1 MTMSRIKAAN
11 VKLKRAYD
19 PPEAADGARILVDRL
34 WPRGVKKTD
43 AAIEQWAKDLAPSA
57 ALRKWFGHDPGRWE
71 EFCERY
77 AAEVSQHPDQLK
89 QLRELA
95 RERPITLI
103 YSAYDELHNNAVALR
118 GLILG

>member
-1 MTMSRIKAAN
+1 MSGIKAAN
-11 VKLKRAYD
+11 VKLKRAYE
-19 PPEAADGARILVDRL
+19 PPEAADGIRILVDRL

-43 AAIEQWAKDLAPSA
+43 AAIEQWAKDLAPST

-71 EFCERY
+71 EFCDRY
-77 AAEVSQHPDQLK
+77 TAEVSQHPGQLK

-95 RERPITLI
+95 REHPITLI
-103 YSAYDELHNNAVALR
+103 YSAHDDLHNNAVVLQ